1 MKKITLNNYM
11 TDKYYPRIVVAVE
24 RTLKSQNFV
33 TPIAVFIAMGLLE
46 QREVDQWRKGQIS
59 YLEKVLRFNLAKAN
73 RILRILR
80 FHAHELNLKPSITVY
95 RRHTTSG
102 KIPLQF
108 SKSGERNLEEAY
120 SRHFVRPDKS
130 RRVNTPDWQED
141 SLF

>member
-1 MKKITLNNYM
+1 
-11 TDKYYPRIVVAVE
+11 YYPRIVAAVE

-46 QREVDQWRKGQIS
+46 QREVDQRRKGQIS
-59 YLEKVLRFNLAKAN
+59 YLAKAN

-120 SRHFVRPDKS
+120 SRHFVRPDK
-130 RRVNTPDWQED
+130 
-141 SLF
+141 